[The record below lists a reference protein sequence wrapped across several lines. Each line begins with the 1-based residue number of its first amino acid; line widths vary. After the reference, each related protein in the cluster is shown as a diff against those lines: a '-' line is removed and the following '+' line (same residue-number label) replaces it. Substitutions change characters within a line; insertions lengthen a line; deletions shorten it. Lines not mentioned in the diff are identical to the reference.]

1 MKKLVLIATL
11 LSFIVSDNFAN
22 NYAQTVRGIIVDQ
35 DTQMPLFGVNVLII
49 DTNPPLGGSTNEDGY
64 FTIENVPVGRISL
77 RLSYLGY
84 ESRTIS
90 NITVGTGKEVF
101 LELQLQESLIS
112 LGEVVISSAS
122 DKGQL
127 NNEMSLISA
136 RQVTVEE
143 TQRFAGS
150 LDDPSRM
157 VSAFASV
164 TSDPLGNNDIVVRGN
179 SPKGLLWKMEGVD
192 IPNPN
197 HFSDEGTTGG
207 PISALSSNMLANSDF
222 YTGAFAP
229 EYGNAISG
237 IFDVRLRTGNNEK
250 PEYTI
255 GLGVLGVD
263 MASEGPIKSGYA
275 GSYLFNY
282 RYSSLGLLDNA
293 GIVDFGGVPKYQD
306 LTFKVNLPAGNAGTF
321 SLFGLGGKSGMNDE
335 WTDLQEVVKEKE
347 EYASHM
353 GTVGINHF
361 YHFSPN
367 ASLTSSVSAS
377 TNGSEYDEHQM
388 NEGTMIL
395 SASGYWNKIT
405 YRGSLTYNQ
414 KINARHRIT
423 TGLNYDHF
431 AYDMK
436 NDYLTDDFT
445 QWENGI
451 ILKKDAGLVQ
461 GFVSWKYRISPRL
474 TLVSGIHYTE
484 FLLNNASAFEP
495 RLALNWQFS
504 PSQNLSFG
512 FGKHSM
518 VESIVT
524 YYHTVYDEQGL
535 PSQPNINLDLTKSD
549 HYVLGYENRLTEKWN
564 VNIEAYYQNL
574 NSVPI
579 ENIDTSYFSLINESH
594 GYIDKALVSRGK
606 GKNYGLELTLE
617 RYFYDG
623 YYIMLTAS
631 VFESKYKAMDGV
643 WRNTRYNA
651 NYAANFLIG
660 KEFSVGKP
668 EKGNKLSVNTK
679 LFVNGGNR
687 YLPVDLGKSRTESH
701 TVYNTNNAYE
711 NRLGAV
717 YQMNLT
723 VSYMINRPKV
733 RHEIYL
739 DIYNVFNNQ
748 APIEEYYD
756 EYKDEV
762 GTYTQLNLIP
772 NIMYKIHF

>member
-1 MKKLVLIATL
+1 MKKLVLIVAIY
-11 LSFIVSDNFAN
+11 FAIVFNTIAN
-22 NYAQTVRGIIVDQ
+22 NYSQTVRGIIVDQ
-35 DTQMPLFGVNVLII
+35 DTQAPLFGVNVLIV
-49 DTNPPLGGSTNEDGY
+49 DTDPPLGASTNENGY

-122 DKGQL
+122 EKGQL
-127 NNEMSLISA
+127 NNEMSIISA

-157 VSAFASV
+157 VSAFAGV

-179 SPKGLLWKMEGVD
+179 SPKGILWRMEGVD

-222 YTGAFAP
+222 YTGAFSP

-250 PEYTI
+250 PEYTV

-263 MASEGPIKSGYA
+263 LAAEGPFKSGYS

-306 LTFKVNLPAGNAGTF
+306 LTFKINLPTAKAGTF
-321 SLFGLGGKSGMNDE
+321 NVFGLGGKSGINDE
-335 WTDLQEVVKEKE
+335 WTDLQEVVMEQE

-353 GTVGINHF
+353 GTIGINHF
-361 YHFSPN
+361 YLFSPYT
-367 ASLTSSVSAS
+367 SLTSSVSAS
-377 TNGSEYDEHQM
+377 KNGSEYHEHQM
-388 NEGTMIL
+388 NEGAMQQ

-414 KINARHRIT
+414 KINAHHTIT
-423 TGLNYDHF
+423 IGFNYDHF
-431 AYDMK
+431 VYDMK
-436 NDYLTDDFT
+436 NDYLTDDFA

-451 ILKKDAGLVQ
+451 FLNKDAGLIQ
-461 GFVSWKYRISPRL
+461 DFVSWKYRISTQL
-474 TLVSGIHYTE
+474 MLVSGIHYTQ
-484 FLLNNASAFEP
+484 FLLNNASAIEP
-495 RLALNWQFS
+495 RLAINWQFT
-504 PSQNLSFG
+504 PTQNLSFG

-535 PSQPNINLDLTKSD
+535 PSQPNVDLGLTKSD
-549 HYVLGYENRLTEKWN
+549 HYVLGYENRLNEKWN
-564 VNIEAYYQNL
+564 INLEAYYQNL

-579 ENIDTSYFSLINESH
+579 ENIDTSFFSLINESH
-594 GYIDKALVSRGK
+594 GYVDKALVSRGK
-606 GKNYGLELTLE
+606 GKNYGLELTVE
-617 RYFYDG
+617 RYFFNG

-631 VFESKYKAMDGV
+631 LFDSKYKAMDDV

-651 NYAANFLIG
+651 SYAANFLIG
-660 KEFSVGKP
+660 KEFPVGKS

-679 LFVNGGNR
+679 LFINGGNR
-687 YLPVDLGKSRTESH
+687 YLPVDLEKSRAEKH
-701 TVYNTNNAYE
+701 TVYNTNNAYK
-711 NRLGAV
+711 NRLGDV

-723 VSYMINRPKV
+723 LSYTINRPRV

-739 DIYNVFNNQ
+739 DLYNVFNNQ
-748 APIEEYYD
+748 APVEEYYD

-762 GTYTQLNLIP
+762 GIYTQLNLIP